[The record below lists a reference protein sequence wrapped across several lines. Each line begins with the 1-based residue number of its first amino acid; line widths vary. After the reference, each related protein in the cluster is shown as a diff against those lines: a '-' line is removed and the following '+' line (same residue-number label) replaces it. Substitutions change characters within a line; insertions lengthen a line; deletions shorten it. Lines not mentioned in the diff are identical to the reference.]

1 MRHIGVFPA
10 GAANARPRLLQ
21 ALEEA
26 YPVRFEAREA
36 GSWEGLDAAVSF
48 APLEGAPDGLP
59 TLTLAEPSPGSAVF
73 DLHDT
78 DGLEPM
84 LRGRSVRDATTDG
97 GAGVAADDR
106 AVLAS
111 RGRTVVWS
119 ARGSGEHAAA
129 APPELAADESLR
141 DLLKPGRF
149 FAALPLVCF
158 LRRLT
163 EGEGWTAPPL
173 RAAFQLDDPNL
184 HRPRYGHVRY
194 AELVRDADEHDYH
207 AAMAMIPLDAWY
219 ANRSAVRLFRE
230 RGDRI
235 SLLMHGNDH
244 VLGEFTQE
252 RPEAERVELLAQA
265 MRRIDAFERRTG
277 LGVGRVMVA
286 PHGDCSDPMMTAMA
300 RTGMEALCIEWPYWW
315 RTSNEAPAL
324 LSGWEPG
331 EFLVDGMPVLPR
343 HPVQHETDEVLFR
356 AFLGG
361 PIVFTGHHDDLADG
375 LALFRERAAF
385 VNGLGDVRWTSLG
398 EMAAGAAA
406 TRREGTTLRIRAFS
420 RRLELDAPDWAEQ
433 AVLELPAA
441 HGSHDLERVLV
452 GRQSNGS
459 APPSSAVGEPFPVPA
474 SRRLELRLQRHD
486 AVDPSTVPAPS
497 LRAWPILRRVL
508 AESRD
513 RLSAR
518 L

>member
-1 MRHIGVFPA
+1 
-10 GAANARPRLLQ
+10 
-21 ALEEA
+21 
-26 YPVRFEAREA
+26 
-36 GSWEGLDAAVSF
+36 
-48 APLEGAPDGLP
+48 
-59 TLTLAEPSPGSAVF
+59 
-73 DLHDT
+73 
-78 DGLEPM
+78 
-84 LRGRSVRDATTDG
+84 
-97 GAGVAADDR
+97 
-106 AVLAS
+106 
-111 RGRTVVWS
+111 
-119 ARGSGEHAAA
+119 
-129 APPELAADESLR
+129 
-141 DLLKPGRF
+141 
-149 FAALPLVCF
+149 VCF

-163 EGEGWTAPPL
+163 AGEGWTAPPL

-219 ANRSAVRLFRE
+219 ANRSAVRLFHE

-252 RPEAERVELLAQA
+252 RPEAERVALLAQA
-265 MRRIDAFERRTG
+265 MRRIDAFEARTSIA
-277 LGVGRVMVA
+277 VGRVMVA
-286 PHGDCSDPMMTAMA
+286 PHGDCSDPMMAAMA

-315 RTSNEAPAL
+315 RTSSRAPAL

-343 HPVQHETDEVLFR
+343 HPVQHGTDEVLFR

-361 PIVFTGHHDDLADG
+361 PLVFTGHHDDVADG
-375 LALFRERAAF
+375 LAVFRARAAF
-385 VNGLGDVRWTSLG
+385 VNGLGEVRWTSLG

-406 TRREGTTLRIRAFS
+406 TKRDGTTLRIRAFS
-420 RRLELDAPDWAEQ
+420 RRLDVEAPDWAEQ
-433 AVLELPAA
+433 AVLELPAS
-441 HGSHDLERVLV
+441 HGSPELERVLV

-459 APPSSAVGEPFPVPA
+459 APPSVAVGEPFALPA
-474 SRRLELRLQRHD
+474 SRRVELRLQRHD
-486 AVDPSTVPAPS
+486 AVDPNTVPAPS
-497 LRAWPILRRVL
+497 LRVWPVVRRIL